1 MTEYTVIMWAYNA
14 LAFFIILVLLYNLFS
29 NRDFWEQVIAFFV
42 IYPFVFRVLLIK

>member
-1 MTEYTVIMWAYNA
+1 MTEYNVIMWAYNA
-14 LAFFIILVLLYNLFS
+14 MAFFIILVLSYNLFN